1 MEGNAMG
8 RLTVLALRVVLA
20 IALAGSL
27 LVQTVMVPLLW
38 MDLDEAPAA
47 VRIPVIVIVLLGIVT
62 LQVVAVCVW
71 RLLTMVRRGTVFSH
85 AAFRYVDI
93 IIGAVAAASVLTF
106 GLAVTLAP
114 GEAVAPGIVGLIC
127 GMSLVVAGVALVILV
142 QRMLLAQAVARDT
155 EAQHLQAELDE
166 VI

>member
-1 MEGNAMG
+1 MGN
-8 RLTVLALRVVLA
+8 LTILALRIVLA

-27 LVQTVMVPLLW
+27 FVQAVMVPLFW
-38 MDLDEAPAA
+38 VDLEEAPAG
-47 VRIPVIVIVLLGIVT
+47 VRVPVVVIVVLGIVT
-62 LQVVAVCVW
+62 MQVTAVCVW

-93 IIGAVAAASVLTF
+93 VIGAIAAASALTF

-114 GEAVAPGIVGLIC
+114 GEAVPPGMVLLIC
-127 GMSLVVAGVALVILV
+127 GASLIVAGVALVVLV
-142 QRMLLAQAVARDT
+142 LRMLLAQAVARDV
-155 EAQHLQAELDE
+155 EAHHLRAELDE

>member
-1 MEGNAMG
+1 MG
-8 RLTVLALRVVLA
+8 QLTVLALRIVLA

-27 LVQTVMVPLLW
+27 FVQAVMVPLLW
-38 MDLDEAPAA
+38 MDLDQAPAA
-47 VRIPVIVIVLLGIVT
+47 VRVPVIVIVVLGIVT

-106 GLAVTLAP
+106 GLAVALAP
-114 GEAVAPGIVGLIC
+114 GEAVAPGIVGLVC
-127 GMSLVVAGVALVILV
+127 GLSLVVAGVALVILV

>member
-1 MEGNAMG
+1 MGN
-8 RLTVLALRVVLA
+8 LTVLALRIVLA

-27 LVQTVMVPLLW
+27 FVQTVMVPLFW
-38 MDLDEAPAA
+38 ADLEEAPAA
-47 VRIPVIVIVLLGIVT
+47 VRVPVVVIVILGIVT
-62 LQVVAVCVW
+62 MQVTAVCVW

-93 IIGAVAAASVLTF
+93 VVGAIAAASALTF

-114 GEAVAPGIVGLIC
+114 GEAVPPGMVLLIC
-127 GMSLVVAGVALVILV
+127 GASLIVAGVALVVLV
-142 QRMLLAQAVARDT
+142 LRMLLAQAVDRDA
-155 EAQHLQAELDE
+155 EAHHLRAELDE